1 MGRGGEE
8 DPHWILERPLGWGEL
23 LEYREEEEAPRRC
36 VGGRTEPGWRKEG
49 GHQGWQQ
56 EDQQSR
62 QLPKP
67 EHCLLFPERL
77 LHELRAFK
85 GDGIVNGVRDYQ

>member
-1 MGRGGEE
+1 MLDLREGPGLCVCGGGFLSTGRRRKPPEDVWEALLSLGG
-8 DPHWILERPLGWGEL
+8 
-23 LEYREEEEAPRRC
+23 
-36 VGGRTEPGWRKEG
+36 KEG

-77 LHELRAFK
+77 SHEPRAFK
-85 GDGIVNGVRDYQ
+85 GGAIVNAVSDYQ